1 MPSSPTSD
9 AGSRRLVAPAI
20 ALLAVIGLGVA
31 ALGSSEESPPTAT
44 PTGTVSEPTTPATEG
59 SATSPAPE
67 RERPT
72 LARRTAGDPRAKG
85 EVDAPVVMVE
95 WADFQ
100 CPFCGRF
107 ARETAPELVEQYV
120 DEGVLRI
127 EWRDFPYLG
136 PESEVAAH
144 ASRAAAEQDAFW
156 EFHDAL
162 FAEPREPNSG
172 ALTEDAMVALAD
184 DLGLDTEAF
193 RATMTAPATATAVE
207 EEFQHA
213 QQLGVNGT
221 PAFLVGGR
229 PIMGAQ
235 PLEAF
240 VQAIEAAEEAA

>member
-1 MPSSPTSD
+1 MPSPPD
-9 AGSRRLVAPAI
+9 LRRLVGPAV
-20 ALLAVIGLGVA
+20 ALLAVVALGVA
-31 ALGSSEESPPTAT
+31 ALGSSDPD
-44 PTGTVSEPTTPATEG
+44 TTG
-59 SATSPAPE
+59 SAQPSAEPSSRTTDRASASPAPDQE
-67 RERPT
+67 PPT

-85 EVDAPVVMVE
+85 DVDAPVVMVE

-107 ARETAPELVEQYV
+107 ARETAPELVERYV

-127 EWRDFPYLG
+127 EWRDFPYMG
-136 PESEVAAH
+136 PESRVAAH

-156 EFHDAL
+156 DFHDEL
-162 FAEPREPNSG
+162 YAEPREPNSG

-193 RATMTAPATATAVE
+193 TATMNDPATATAVD

-213 QQLGVNGT
+213 QQLGINGT
-221 PAFLVGGR
+221 PAFLVNGR

-235 PLEAF
+235 PLDAF